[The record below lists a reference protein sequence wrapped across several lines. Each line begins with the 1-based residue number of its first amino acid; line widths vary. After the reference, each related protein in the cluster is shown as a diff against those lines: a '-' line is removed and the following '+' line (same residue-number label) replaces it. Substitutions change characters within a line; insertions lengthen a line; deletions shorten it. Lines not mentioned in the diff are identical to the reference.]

1 MIVILS
7 WQKSRFTLKV
17 RYVESGSTSKQQIIS
32 VQLSPK
38 LQENGPF
45 MSGKDVAKVIGHPV
59 NSENTFDVSFL

>member
-1 MIVILS
+1 M
-7 WQKSRFTLKV
+7 
-17 RYVESGSTSKQQIIS
+17 YVESGSTSKQQIIS

-45 MSGKDVAKVIGHPV
+45 MSGKDVAKVIGQPV